1 MSLIEYE
8 FCGEA
13 REFGLSKDTE
23 SDFWVIKVLRSFCL
37 LFLVSSLAYA
47 QGTRMNVAVSNFDS
61 RGLTLDETL
70 IITDR
75 VRSELIRSGDY
86 LVMERSK
93 MDLILKEQSFQ
104 ESGVCNSSECQV
116 EMGQLLGIDQI
127 ITGEVG
133 KFGGMYTLS
142 ARMMEVQTGQII
154 KSITVDHEGKIE
166 GLLKFSVPKLVSQL
180 SPNAVSTKT
189 VSLEVEEGSTLQSDP
204 QTQAAAAVQQV
215 TQEDKSNAT
224 GGMNFKLTSQI
235 GLGVV
240 GTALAVAAYLQETK
254 MQGVNSSIQQNQAN
268 YRSASESFNSYHIEA
283 RRLDN
288 LFQTEKEYQQIFSI
302 ASATAFGALAL
313 TFAF

>member
-47 QGTRMNVAVSNFDS
+47 QGTRMNVALSNFDS

-215 TQEDKSNAT
+215 TQEKKSDD
-224 GGMNFKLTSQI
+224 GGINFQLTSQI

-240 GTALAVAAYLQETK
+240 GTALAVAAYLQEAK
-254 MQGVNSSIQQNQAN
+254 MEDINSSIQQNQAS
-268 YRSASESFNSYHIEA
+268 YRSAPDSFEFYHAEA